1 MKIKVNNTPSAQQ
14 IKPSICNS
22 KKDNACPSIALL
34 LLALHVKMIVRGI
47 KSTLIKKRK
56 KREVLRV
63 QLFLAFP
70 KSISP
75 AFFST
80 KSDYSNLAKGQF
92 RTSQN
97 QIDKKRALKPDLNQ
111 LFRFQA
117 NFFFPFEKINRLIY
131 VKLELK
137 WNWARPALWQGL
149 TTALTKVQKRLR
161 QKIKQIN
168 SK

>member
-1 MKIKVNNTPSAQQ
+1 
-14 IKPSICNS
+14 
-22 KKDNACPSIALL
+22 
-34 LLALHVKMIVRGI
+34 MIVRGI

-149 TTALTKVQKRLR
+149 TTALTKV
-161 QKIKQIN
+161 
-168 SK
+168 